1 MRTHAQKYY
10 QRLAR
15 LSTGGR
21 MDEQCSSAST
31 EVVGSE
37 HNSDA
42 TPEAVGREAGAAV
55 GAAAAEGAGDGPA
68 AAVSVA
74 STGC

>member
-1 MRTHAQKYY
+1 VRTHAQKYY

-42 TPEAVGREAGAAV
+42 TPEAVGREAGAAA
-55 GAAAAEGAGDGPA
+55 GAAAAAGAGDGPA